1 MDRIK
6 RLKNTIVV
14 ISTLYV
20 VLGIVLMARPETS
33 TVTICRLFGA
43 FALILGV
50 IIVVAFFRR
59 DPSGSLLRLDL
70 VQGTSYAVLGAFMLF
85 SPKAVVSLLHMILGI
100 AIVFD
105 SILRLQLAVNL
116 KRLQYEQWWM
126 YLVFTLITAS
136 LGTLLVLNPFEGSII
151 LTRYVGVSLAIN
163 GVVNLW
169 GIIYISRV
177 FKN

>member
-1 MDRIK
+1 
-6 RLKNTIVV
+6 
-14 ISTLYV
+14 
-20 VLGIVLMARPETS
+20 
-33 TVTICRLFGA
+33 
-43 FALILGV
+43 
-50 IIVVAFFRR
+50 
-59 DPSGSLLRLDL
+59 
-70 VQGTSYAVLGAFMLF
+70 MLF

-169 GIIYISRV
+169 GIIYISRI